1 MGVSKRWVV
10 CCLEAMKS
18 GSDEGGKNS
27 TTTRAHP
34 RRGRAAL
41 EQRRHQRLLLRRRH
55 VLAAEDGVADE
66 DGGGGPGNPLLP
78 TCETSGGSSVIG
90 GQTTDCATPGNSQIT
105 ATPNDLG
112 TMGADDGFYGFPGF
126 F

>member
-1 MGVSKRWVV
+1 MQRLRQFLVLS
-10 CCLEAMKS
+10 A
-18 GSDEGGKNS
+18 GSLGF
-27 TTTRAHP
+27 A
-34 RRGRAAL
+34 AAL
-41 EQRRHQRLLLRRRH
+41 F
-55 VLAAEDGVADE
+55 AAPVAIADE

-112 TMGADDGFYGFPGF
+112 TMGSDDGFYGFPGVF
-126 F
+126 